1 MTIQLGAKI
10 HAMTQNAREVG
21 TEVEVAQ
28 TKPPQG
34 PRLKIG
40 QHVDVAR
47 LGIKVMAEHRPQKR
61 QAADPPLR
69 TEVRH
74 RAAIHFDGQVSDAQ
88 RTNLRL
94 RATEGK
100 KLQAPQAPQSCS
112 IATSGRRDQETSPA
126 GRFSAFR
133 QESRLELDEWPVCFR

>member
-34 PRLKIG
+34 PWLKIG

-47 LGIKVMAEHRPQKR
+47 LGIKVSAEHRPKKR

-69 TEVRH
+69 TEVGY
-74 RAAIHFDGQVSDAQ
+74 RAAIHFDGQVSDAH

-100 KLQAPQAPQSCS
+100 KLSGEMKSQA
-112 IATSGRRDQETSPA
+112 ET
-126 GRFSAFR
+126 
-133 QESRLELDEWPVCFR
+133 